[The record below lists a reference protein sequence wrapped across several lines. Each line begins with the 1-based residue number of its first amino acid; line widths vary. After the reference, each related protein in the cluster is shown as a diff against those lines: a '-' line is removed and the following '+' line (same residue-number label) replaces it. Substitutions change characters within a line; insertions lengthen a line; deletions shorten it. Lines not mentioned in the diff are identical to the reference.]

1 MERNP
6 NENWHIIGTIPEN
19 IAKQIGMGATTPVWI
34 SDKAI
39 QHITKHHGSE
49 FQKKNTTVP
58 AFVHKVVTGFDN
70 VYRQSDGTLL
80 LAIEATKTAMVTY
93 IKLELAT
100 ENYWRVKS
108 AHIRKLSELNK
119 FPNIWTKK
127 KTVIRK

>member
-19 IAKQIGMGATTPVWI
+19 VAKEIGMVATTPVWI
-34 SDKAI
+34 SDTVI
-39 QHITKHHGSE
+39 RHIAKNHGRE
-49 FQKKNTTVP
+49 FHKKNTSVS
-58 AFVHKVVTGFDN
+58 AFVHKVVAGFDN

-100 ENYWRVKS
+100 QNYWRVKS

-119 FPNIWTKK
+119 FSHLWTKK